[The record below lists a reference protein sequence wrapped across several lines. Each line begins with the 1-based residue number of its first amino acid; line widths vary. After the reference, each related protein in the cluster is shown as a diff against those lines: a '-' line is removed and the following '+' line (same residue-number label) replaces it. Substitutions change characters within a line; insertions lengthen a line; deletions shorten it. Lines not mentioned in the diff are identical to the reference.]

1 MSIINGPSGRFIVA
15 ACSTVVIEYANPRDD
30 HRMKTVRT
38 TYAGCMTVV
47 LGIETSCDETAA
59 AVVDETFHVHSSV
72 IESSIDQHRAFGGVV
87 PELAGR
93 AHVATIGPVVRRALL
108 EAGLDPTAPALDAV
122 AVTSGPGLI
131 GSLLVG
137 LSAAKGYAL
146 AWGVPFIGVNHLE
159 GHLFAPLLEQS
170 DLEWPLLTLLVSG
183 GHSMIVLQLEP
194 GQHQVLGETI
204 DDAAGEAYD
213 KVARWLGLG
222 YPGGPEIDR
231 LAQHGDPRALAL
243 PVSMT
248 GDNLDFSF
256 SGLKTAVVRATE
268 KHGDVALGDVAASFQ
283 AAVCE
288 QLLRKLRSAM
298 EKYEVRGVALAG
310 GVAANSAL
318 RAGVAQLASEF
329 GVFSHLPTMAMCTD
343 NAAMVAAAGLHR
355 FVARGP
361 SGFTLPARP
370 NWLLAD
376 VS

>member
-1 MSIINGPSGRFIVA
+1 MS
-15 ACSTVVIEYANPRDD
+15 
-30 HRMKTVRT
+30 
-38 TYAGCMTVV
+38 VV

-59 AVVDETFHVHSSV
+59 AVVDEDLHVRSSV

-108 EAGLDPTAPALDAV
+108 EAGLDPHAPAIDAI

-146 AWGVPFIGVNHLE
+146 AWGVPFVGVNHLE

-183 GHSMIVLQLEP
+183 GHTMIVLQRGP
-194 GQHQVLGETI
+194 GEHQVLGETI

-231 LAQHGDPRALAL
+231 LAQRGDETALKL

-248 GDNLDFSF
+248 GDDLDFSF
-256 SGLKTAVVRATE
+256 SGLKSAVVRAGE
-268 KHGDVALGDVAASFQ
+268 KHREVEVGDVAASFQ
-283 AAVCE
+283 AAVAE
-288 QLLRKLRSAM
+288 QLLRKLRSAL
-298 EKYEVRGVALAG
+298 EHYEVRGVALAG

-318 RAGVAQLASEF
+318 RRGVAQVASEF
-329 GVFSHLPTMAMCTD
+329 GVICHLPSMAMCTD
-343 NAAMVAAAGLHR
+343 NAAMIAAAGLHR
-355 FVARGP
+355 LKSSGP
-361 SGFTLPARP
+361 SELSLAARP
-370 NWLLAD
+370 NWQLAE